1 MPLKAAAPNR
11 AIAIEC
17 EVSLQAEAAVDGG
30 KAAPPK
36 FSMIAY
42 NGGPLTVA
50 YWPFPVVIDIAG
62 LKAKA
67 RVPILFAHS
76 TYQVLGQSTA
86 VTKSAAKVELA
97 GVITGEDEFT
107 QGVVAHARN
116 GYVWSASVG
125 VWPLKV
131 MEVKAG
137 ATVAANGRT
146 FTGPLYLFK
155 QSELHEVSIL
165 PIGADRDA
173 ETRIAASGREGA
185 QTMKTFEEWLRA
197 AGWDPDAL
205 SDGQKKALRAAYDAE
220 QAAQADDEPANP
232 APNPKPAKAGAV
244 GSATPAPQQQ
254 ADPADPVAQMNAAAA
269 ANLER
274 INAIRN
280 VCGDQHQAVCAQA
293 IREGWSVEK
302 TELHVL
308 RAARNTPGHAPA
320 ILTGAGSDVPHGLL
334 LEAAACQS
342 LRLKSTEK
350 SFSDKV
356 LQAAHTAFRG
366 RIGLQRLVVEAARAN
381 GWPHMYFDDGPTDCL
396 RAAFSS
402 TAIGGILSNIGNK
415 VALEAFNHVEQVW
428 RRIARI
434 KPVKDFKAIT
444 SYRLTA
450 TGKYE
455 KVPATGELEH
465 GVIGD
470 ESFTNKADT
479 FGKVLALTRTDLIND
494 DLGVLNDLM
503 SILGGDGGRT
513 MNHVIWTEFLDNGGF
528 FHADHNNYKEG
539 VETALG
545 FASLGVALQ
554 MFRDQKDGNGNSIAI
569 SPSLLLVP
577 TALEGIANALYK
589 AEQLRDTTASKLTLT
604 TNIYQGSF
612 EPLVSTYLGNANYP
626 GASQKKWYLLA
637 AAVVLAVLEVVV
649 LNGNEAPTIESV
661 DAPPNQLGIILRAYH
676 DFGCSK
682 QDKRGGVGMKGEA

>member
-1 MPLKAAAPNR
+1 MPNR
-11 AIAIEC
+11 AIAIAC
-17 EVSLQAEAAVDGG
+17 EVALQAEAAVDGET
-30 KAAPPK
+30 AAPPK
-36 FSMIAY
+36 FSMMAY
-42 NGGPLTVA
+42 NGGPLSVG
-50 YWPFPVVIDIAG
+50 YWPLPVVIDIAG

-86 VTKSAAKVELA
+86 VTKSAGKVELS

-107 QGVVAHARN
+107 QGVISHARN

-125 VWPLKV
+125 VYPLKV

-155 QSELHEVSIL
+155 QSELQEVSIL
-165 PIGADRDA
+165 AIGADRDA
-173 ETRIAASGREGA
+173 ETRIAASGIEGA

-205 SDGQKKALRAAYDAE
+205 SDDQKTKLRAAYDAE
-220 QAAQADDEPANP
+220 KAAKAEADPGTSPPA
-232 APNPKPAKAGAV
+232 NPKPAQAGGKPPA
-244 GSATPAPQQQ
+244 GLTPPATQPATEQ
-254 ADPADPVAQMNAAAA
+254 PADPIAQMNANAA

-274 INAIRN
+274 IEGIRA
-280 VCGDQHQAVCAQA
+280 VCGDQHAKVCAQA

-308 RAARNTPGHAPA
+308 RASRNQPGHAPS

-342 LRLKSTEK
+342 LGMRSIEK
-350 SFSDKV
+350 QFNDKV

-366 RIGLQRLVVEAARAN
+366 RLGLQRLIVEAARAN
-381 GWPHMYFDDGPTDCL
+381 GWPHLYFDDNPTGCL
-396 RAAFSS
+396 QAAFSS
-402 TAIGGILSNIGNK
+402 ASISGILSNIANK
-415 VALEAFNHVEQVW
+415 FSLEAFNAVEQVW
-428 RRIARI
+428 RRITRI
-434 KPVKDFKAIT
+434 KPVKDFKTIT

-450 TGKYE
+450 SGKYE
-455 KVPATGELEH
+455 KVAPTGELEH
-465 GVIGD
+465 GSLGE

-479 FGKVLALTRTDLIND
+479 YGKVLALTRTDLIND
-494 DLGVLNDLM
+494 DLGALQDLM
-503 SILGGDGGRT
+503 MILGGDGGRT
-513 MNHVIWTEFLDNGGF
+513 INHVFWTEFLNNGSF
-528 FHADHNNYKEG
+528 FSTGNSNFADG
-539 VETALG
+539 TDTALG
-545 FASLGVALQ
+545 FAALSVAIQ
-554 MFRDQKDGNGNSIAI
+554 MFRDMKDPNGNPIAI
-569 SPSLLLVP
+569 DPSLLLLP
-577 TALEGIANALYK
+577 TALEGMGKSLYK
-589 AEQLRDTTASKLTLT
+589 SDQIRDTTSSKLTLT
-604 TNIYQGSF
+604 TNIHMGSF
-612 EPLVSTYLGNANYP
+612 EPLVSTYLGNTNYS

-637 AAVVLAVLEVVV
+637 AAAVLAVMETVF

-676 DFGCSK
+676 DFGCAK
-682 QDKRGGVGMKGEA
+682 QDHRGGVAMKGEA